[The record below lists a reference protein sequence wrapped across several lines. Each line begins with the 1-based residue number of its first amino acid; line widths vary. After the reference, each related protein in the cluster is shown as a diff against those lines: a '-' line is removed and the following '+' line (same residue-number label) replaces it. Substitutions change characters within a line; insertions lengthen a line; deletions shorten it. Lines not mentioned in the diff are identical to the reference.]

1 MPSIEFWFLIHFI
14 NTNKFFG
21 TSKAV
26 IAELVKH
33 IPRFDKSE
41 AFLSNKKWV
50 EDMISDGKLQDA
62 YSRAKQFDT
71 NGESYSNLWKAF
83 EYLDVFTTKSDM
95 IVITDMDVVGN
106 LLRCGCGS
114 CFLVRREQGRCQI
127 PHSVAS
133 VGGNQ

>member
-21 TSKAV
+21 TSRAV

-62 YSRAKQFDT
+62 YSRAKPSAT
-71 NGESYSNLWKAF
+71 
-83 EYLDVFTTKSDM
+83 
-95 IVITDMDVVGN
+95 
-106 LLRCGCGS
+106 S
-114 CFLVRREQGRCQI
+114 CAVAVA
-127 PHSVAS
+127 VAS
-133 VGGNQ
+133 LSDGNREDVRFPILLHQ